1 MNVSV
6 SDRRFKGRTSPRS
19 CSGVHRLE
27 GCEDCRME
35 ALLQVVEALD
45 R

>member
-6 SDRRFKGRTSPRS
+6 SDRRFEQAQEAASIAWKVARTA
-19 CSGVHRLE
+19 
-27 GCEDCRME
+27 RME

-45 R
+45 G